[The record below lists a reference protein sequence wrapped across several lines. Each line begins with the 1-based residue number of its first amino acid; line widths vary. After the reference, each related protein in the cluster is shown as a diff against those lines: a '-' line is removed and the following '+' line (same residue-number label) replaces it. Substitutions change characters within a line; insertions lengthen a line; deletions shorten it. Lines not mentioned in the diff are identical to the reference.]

1 LFDARPGHH
10 LAPQPLSSGRNV
22 FEALG
27 DGFTLVAFDAPAG
40 DAERI
45 ELAAKSLNIPLKVVR
60 DSFAGGRETYGHR
73 MILVRPDQFIA
84 WTGDAAPAD
93 AEALMRKL
101 VGR

>member
-22 FEALG
+22 FEELG
-27 DGFTLVAFDAPAG
+27 DGFTLFAFDAPTE

-60 DSFAGGRETYGHR
+60 DSFAGGREAYSHR

-93 AEALMRKL
+93 AECLMRKL